1 MDCIVR
7 GAPKSWTRLSNFHFH
22 ENLEVTFGE
31 GGWYGNFEEGKLV
44 YKPYIPLLNLDME
57 SAS

>member
-31 GGWYGNFEEGKLV
+31 GGWYELKE
-44 YKPYIPLLNLDME
+44 
-57 SAS
+57 